1 MEEIYIT
8 EQELEYLTNIPN
20 MVCEDTVSYKTKSQM
35 SFEEE
40 SKDCITLDEFSK
52 MLEESINRIMPNP

>member
-8 EQELEYLTNIPN
+8 EQELEYLTDVSDV
-20 MVCEDTVSYKTKSQM
+20 VCEETVPYKSQM

-40 SKDCITLDEFSK
+40 AKNCITLEEFSK
-52 MLEESINRIMPNP
+52 MLDEAIRRLIPNP

>member
-8 EQELEYLTNIPN
+8 EQELEYLTDIPN
-20 MVCEDTVSYKTKSQM
+20 VVCEPAVSYKTKSQM

-40 SKDCITLDEFSK
+40 AKDCITLEQFSR
-52 MLEESINRIMPNP
+52 MLEESINRLMPCP

>member
-8 EQELEYLTNIPN
+8 EQELDYFTNLPS
-20 MVCEDTVSYKTKSQM
+20 MACEESSSLKPQL

-40 SKDCITLDEFSK
+40 AKDCITLERFSK
-52 MLEESINRIMPNP
+52 MWEESINRLIPNP

>member
-1 MEEIYIT
+1 MEEIFIT

-20 MVCEDTVSYKTKSQM
+20 VVCEKTVPYKSRK

-40 SKDCITLDEFSK
+40 SKDCITLDQFSK
-52 MLEESINRIMPNP
+52 NIDEVIRKLIPNP